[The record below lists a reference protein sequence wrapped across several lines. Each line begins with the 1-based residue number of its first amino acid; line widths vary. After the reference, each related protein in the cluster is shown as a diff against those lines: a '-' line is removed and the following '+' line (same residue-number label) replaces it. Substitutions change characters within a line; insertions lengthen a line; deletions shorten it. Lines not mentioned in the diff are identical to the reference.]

1 MHLKDES
8 SPIFAF
14 YSVFSPPIICS
25 CLPVVGFFKVPLKY
39 DINNIDKHMT

>member
-1 MHLKDES
+1 MYLKDES

-14 YSVFSPPIICS
+14 YFVPPIICF

-39 DINNIDKHMT
+39 DINNIDKNI